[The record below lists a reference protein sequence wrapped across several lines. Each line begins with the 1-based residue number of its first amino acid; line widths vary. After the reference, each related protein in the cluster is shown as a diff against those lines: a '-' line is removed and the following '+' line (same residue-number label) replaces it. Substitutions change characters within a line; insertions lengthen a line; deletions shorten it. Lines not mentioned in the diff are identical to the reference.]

1 MKRKILVGLISL
13 TLGLSL
19 ASCNVVV
26 TPNGSNSNQT
36 GENTTSG
43 GNETSSTSM
52 TQVNFTGENLKIGQS
67 FKLLGTVTR
76 QHPEERNEGSPA
88 YPTYG
93 TSIPNI
99 TDEQK
104 DALLAESS
112 YLRSSS
118 TTYDSMDKDGN
129 LYLNGEKLNRKLY
142 KHTTASYNY
151 YGSPDPNELALIKE
165 ITTEARPG
173 GNHLTGLYAPAG
185 EVITV
190 EMTEEDLKN
199 TGGVKIEIGQYSQNN
214 QLNNIWKDRND
225 FSRMPEM
232 GNEML
237 ANETTSYVGS
247 FLGGPIYITPNK
259 QCTFTVK
266 ISGALEYCH
275 FIYGLTT
282 EEEFNRLKE
291 KSAPYFDLEVWDKC
305 VRHSGPKAY
314 ANLDYDNL
322 NKISAFWLSVSN
334 ISRQIPMGSS
344 ANLGIDFLYDPFVA
358 AGAAV
363 AFVGRNW
370 CNLPPDWMNGALDYE
385 GFMTNGNWGPIH
397 EYNHHFQ
404 RYGFVP
410 GDEVTNNA
418 LSLLSYINYTQ
429 ISANRP
435 NLDGWNK
442 YLNPATSF
450 KETLEQNTKGE
461 STASLNTYADIIHT
475 FGVDT
480 FIKAAKMVRVRVVLI
495 PGIKPCQTQL
505 AII

>member
-1 MKRKILVGLISL
+1 MKRKILVGLMSL

-76 QHPEERNEGSPA
+76 QHPEERNEGSPV

-190 EMTEEDLKN
+190 EMTEEDLKIQ
-199 TGGVKIEIGQYSQNN
+199 VELK
-214 QLNNIWKDRND
+214 LK
-225 FSRMPEM
+225 
-232 GNEML
+232 L
-237 ANETTSYVGS
+237 ASIPKTT
-247 FLGGPIYITPNK
+247 N
-259 QCTFTVK
+259 
-266 ISGALEYCH
+266 
-275 FIYGLTT
+275 
-282 EEEFNRLKE
+282 
-291 KSAPYFDLEVWDKC
+291 
-305 VRHSGPKAY
+305 
-314 ANLDYDNL
+314 
-322 NKISAFWLSVSN
+322 
-334 ISRQIPMGSS
+334 
-344 ANLGIDFLYDPFVA
+344 
-358 AGAAV
+358 
-363 AFVGRNW
+363 
-370 CNLPPDWMNGALDYE
+370 
-385 GFMTNGNWGPIH
+385 
-397 EYNHHFQ
+397 
-404 RYGFVP
+404 
-410 GDEVTNNA
+410 
-418 LSLLSYINYTQ
+418 
-429 ISANRP
+429 
-435 NLDGWNK
+435 
-442 YLNPATSF
+442 
-450 KETLEQNTKGE
+450 
-461 STASLNTYADIIHT
+461 
-475 FGVDT
+475 
-480 FIKAAKMVRVRVVLI
+480 
-495 PGIKPCQTQL
+495 
-505 AII
+505 

>member
-1 MKRKILVGLISL
+1 MKRKILVGLMSL

-67 FKLLGTVTR
+67 FKFLGTVTR
-76 QHPEERNEGSPA
+76 QHPEERNEGSPV

-237 ANETTSYVGS
+237 ANETTSYVGKLFRRS
-247 FLGGPIYITPNK
+247 YLY
-259 QCTFTVK
+259 
-266 ISGALEYCH
+266 
-275 FIYGLTT
+275 
-282 EEEFNRLKE
+282 
-291 KSAPYFDLEVWDKC
+291 
-305 VRHSGPKAY
+305 HS
-314 ANLDYDNL
+314 
-322 NKISAFWLSVSN
+322 
-334 ISRQIPMGSS
+334 
-344 ANLGIDFLYDPFVA
+344 
-358 AGAAV
+358 
-363 AFVGRNW
+363 
-370 CNLPPDWMNGALDYE
+370 
-385 GFMTNGNWGPIH
+385 
-397 EYNHHFQ
+397 
-404 RYGFVP
+404 
-410 GDEVTNNA
+410 
-418 LSLLSYINYTQ
+418 
-429 ISANRP
+429 
-435 NLDGWNK
+435 
-442 YLNPATSF
+442 
-450 KETLEQNTKGE
+450 
-461 STASLNTYADIIHT
+461 
-475 FGVDT
+475 
-480 FIKAAKMVRVRVVLI
+480 
-495 PGIKPCQTQL
+495 
-505 AII
+505 